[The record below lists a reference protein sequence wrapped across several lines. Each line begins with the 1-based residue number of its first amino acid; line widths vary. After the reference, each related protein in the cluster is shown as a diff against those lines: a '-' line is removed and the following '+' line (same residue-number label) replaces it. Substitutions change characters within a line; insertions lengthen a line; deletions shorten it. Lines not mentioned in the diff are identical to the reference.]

1 MLKFTFRAN
10 EHIIMMFNSSYSSYL
25 YNILNGIPFALICL
39 QCEGIYSSSMGTLL
53 PSPPYSPFPLLS
65 LLATAAWLGSDMIN
79 MCLIFGLLTH
89 FYYSEQAVTMTY
101 ISGRDLVFYIIA
113 VFIIGTLYISDSW
126 AQTLCA
132 LLFAF
137 YIFNLAF

>member
-1 MLKFTFRAN
+1 
-10 EHIIMMFNSSYSSYL
+10 MMFNSSYSSYL

-39 QCEGIYSSSMGTLL
+39 QCEGIYSSSM
-53 PSPPYSPFPLLS
+53 
-65 LLATAAWLGSDMIN
+65 ATAAWLGSDMIN